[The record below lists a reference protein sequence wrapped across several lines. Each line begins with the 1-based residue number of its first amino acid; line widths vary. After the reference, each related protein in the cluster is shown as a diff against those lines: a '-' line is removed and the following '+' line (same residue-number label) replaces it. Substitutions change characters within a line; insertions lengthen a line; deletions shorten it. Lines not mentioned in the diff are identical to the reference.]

1 MILTKI
7 NTKSSDK
14 TLNQL
19 PGTKKNYL
27 YQSRLDNLHS
37 KVRDLFLKEQ
47 NRVLNKV
54 EQEK

>member
-37 KVRDLFLKEQ
+37 KVRDLFLK
-47 NRVLNKV
+47 
-54 EQEK
+54 